1 MDTFYWEER
10 RGVSKR
16 VNDLRVLLLP
26 SPIYWRGYVF
36 IYSLGKAWNYK

>member
-1 MDTFYWEER
+1 MDTCYWEER

-16 VNDLRVLLLP
+16 VNDLRILFPP
-26 SPIYWRGYVF
+26 SLIYWRGYVF